1 MMRNARTMTNVKTR
15 KNNYIPLFCSIITVM
30 LGIIIISST
39 CDENNNTC
47 LFYEKKNAIVYDV
60 FVENKKCTI
69 CSRINPDNYIN
80 NYNTNLLRSQ
90 NDNKNCENIVT
101 LDCYNIYLIADLIS
115 DECAVKVM
123 TGELFLENALNRTYD
138 LIEFGKSIVVYHNYY
153 TNYHIKDEMDDVKFL
168 ACYFPKDVYK
178 NQEIIYFCTYALCFG
193 LTMLTTLCYL
203 FDFKK
208 KTRGH

>member
-1 MMRNARTMTNVKTR
+1 MRNTRTMTNVKTR
-15 KNNYIPLFCSIITVM
+15 KNNYIPLFCSIITVI

-123 TGELFLENALNRTYD
+123 TGELFLEKIL
-138 LIEFGKSIVVYHNYY
+138 
-153 TNYHIKDEMDDVKFL
+153 
-168 ACYFPKDVYK
+168 
-178 NQEIIYFCTYALCFG
+178 
-193 LTMLTTLCYL
+193 
-203 FDFKK
+203 
-208 KTRGH
+208 